1 MICADNWGQFNLIW
15 PVFCVCPKSQK
26 LTHNLAQFSLF
37 TIHVKIS
44 SKNSTVSYLYSS
56 VMGSADSDI
65 VNRPHNVQL
74 NQIGCPEVRK
84 NHM

>member
-1 MICADNWGQFNLIW
+1 MASF
-15 PVFCVCPKSQK
+15 FVCPKSQK

-37 TIHVKIS
+37 TIHIKI
-44 SKNSTVSYLYSS
+44 NSTVSYLYSS